1 MATAIRTSFPK
12 DALGVTALPLIRRAT
27 ALGGQKM
34 ARTRYQHEEVIT
46 KRGKT
51 HDSYIGRWREDVR
64 LPGGSIVRRKRSQVL
79 GIVGQMTA
87 KQAYRKLE
95 TVLARVNDPGYQ
107 PECSGTFQALAQEW
121 SEQAYPEMKP
131 STVQNMNGHL
141 RNHLLPFF
149 GVRQL
154 REITTRDIDLFLSKL
169 AVSKKT
175 KKNIFSTLKLILK
188 QGRAWGNVREN
199 IWESCKKIGKSETE
213 VRAYSDAEVESIL
226 ERSTGSKRLFYWLA
240 VETGMRSGEL
250 TGIRCIDVDSFK
262 KLVRVR
268 QAVWRGK
275 VQTPKTKN
283 AIRDIPI
290 PVEIVDALREHMSG
304 REEGFVFVT
313 KSGRPWNADLVVK
326 RHLHGKLK
334 VSGNL
339 HTFRHTIATRQLNA
353 GVPVAV
359 VSKLLGHGS
368 ISTTLNIYAH
378 VLAEHMEQFERQR
391 ARILG
396 TKRAPDAVEV
406 AEVQEVA

>member
-1 MATAIRTSFPK
+1 
-12 DALGVTALPLIRRAT
+12 
-27 ALGGQKM
+27 M
-34 ARTRYQHEEVIT
+34 ARTRYQHGEVIT

-51 HDSYIGRWREDVR
+51 HDSYMGRWREDVR

-79 GIVGQMTA
+79 GIVGQITQ

-95 TVLARVNDPGYQ
+95 TVLSRVNDPGYQ

-131 STVQNMNGHL
+131 STVQNMTGHL

-149 GVRQL
+149 GNRQL

-199 IWESCKKIGKSETE
+199 VWESCKKIGKSETE

-226 ERSTGSKRLFYWLA
+226 ERSTGAKRLFYWLA

-250 TGIRCIDVDSFK
+250 TGLRVCDVDPFR
-262 KLVRVR
+262 KLIRVR
-268 QAVWRGK
+268 QAVWHGK
-275 VQTPKTKN
+275 VQSPKTKN

-290 PVEIVDALREHMSG
+290 PVEIVDALREHIGS
-304 REEGFVFVT
+304 REEGFVFTT
-313 KSGRPWNADLVVK
+313 KNGTPWNADLLLK
-326 RHLHGKLK
+326 RHLRGKLK
-334 VSGNL
+334 VEDGHL
-339 HTFRHTIATRQLNA
+339 HMFRHTFATRQLNA
-353 GVPVAV
+353 GVPVSV
-359 VSKLLGHGS
+359 VSKILGHGS

-378 VLAEHMEQFERQR
+378 VLAEHMQQFERQR

-396 TKRAPDAVEV
+396 TKRAPDVVGV
-406 AEVQEVA
+406 AEERQVA